1 MRIFKTRWFARWAS
15 KEGMSD
21 QALIDAVAELDQG
34 LIDANLGGNVVKK
47 RVGIAGRGKSAG
59 LRTILAFKFKDMA
72 FFLYGF
78 AKNQQDNIDDK
89 ELKALK
95 LLARHL
101 LAYDANA
108 LEVAKSEQELVE
120 VEIGVNHGKKR

>member
-1 MRIFKTRWFARWAS
+1 MRIFKTRWFARWAL
-15 KEGMSD
+15 KECISD
-21 QALIDAVAELDQG
+21 LVLIDAVAELDQG
-34 LIDANLGGNVVKK
+34 LIDAHLGANVVKK

-59 LRTILAFKFKDMA
+59 LRTILAFKFKDRA

-101 LAYDANA
+101 LAYDAYA
-108 LEVAKSEQELVE
+108 LELAKTAQELL
-120 VEIGVNHGKKR
+120 EIDTGVNHGKKR